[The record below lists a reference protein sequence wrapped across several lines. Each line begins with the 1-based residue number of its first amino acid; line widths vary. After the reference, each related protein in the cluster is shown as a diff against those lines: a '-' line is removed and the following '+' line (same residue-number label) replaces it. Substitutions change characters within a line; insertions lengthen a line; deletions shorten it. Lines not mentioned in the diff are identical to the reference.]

1 MRSRKK
7 KVADVIIS
15 QVVLA
20 GEICFKR
27 GIRDTG
33 SDTEQTHTQINLKSS
48 IEDRCDLKK
57 WVLVGQL

>member
-1 MRSRKK
+1 M
-7 KVADVIIS
+7 IIS

-57 WVLVGQL
+57 WGWGGGGSVIGRDGY